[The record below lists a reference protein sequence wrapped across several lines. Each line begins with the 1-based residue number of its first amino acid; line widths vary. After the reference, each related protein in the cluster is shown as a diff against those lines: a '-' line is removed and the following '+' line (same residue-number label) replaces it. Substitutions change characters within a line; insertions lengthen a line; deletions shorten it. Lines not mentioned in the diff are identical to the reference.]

1 MHCQIKRNIKLTSGK
16 SVFQN
21 MRVSLMWNRVERRPE
36 SGRFRLIPIFRVEI
50 EEKTRSI
57 RTKFPVSS
65 AYTLSS
71 ELYSLFPRKR
81 QAHCLL
87 SLSSQAAAKVPDIP
101 DTDHP

>member
-36 SGRFRLIPIFRVEI
+36 SGRFRLIPIFGVEI

-71 ELYSLFPRKR
+71 SCIPSSLEK
-81 QAHCLL
+81 ASAL
-87 SLSSQAAAKVPDIP
+87 SSLLSSQAAAKVPDIP